1 MVQEICGLY
10 RLLKMLI
17 LEDSFFEKCAQ
28 EKRLRMCSTAFAEE
42 LRHVTCL
49 SRGQD
54 WMV

>member
-1 MVQEICGLY
+1 MVQEICGPY
-10 RLLKMLI
+10 RLLKTLI
-17 LEDSFFEKCAQ
+17 LEDLFFEKCAQ

-42 LRHVTCL
+42 IRRVTRL